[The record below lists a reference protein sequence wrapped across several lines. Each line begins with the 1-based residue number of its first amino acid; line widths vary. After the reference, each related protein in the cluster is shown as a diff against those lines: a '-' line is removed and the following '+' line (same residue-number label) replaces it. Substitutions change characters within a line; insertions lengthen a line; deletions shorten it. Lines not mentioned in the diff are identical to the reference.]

1 MPPLK
6 DKKLKT
12 GSVSLIRQLADKTPP
27 FGRQTGKFS

>member
-12 GSVSLIRQLADKTPP
+12 EYVPLIRRLSDQTPP
-27 FGRQTGKFS
+27 VGRQTGKFS